1 MIELYDGY
9 CIVVDNYNYSVAKKT
24 TPKKGEAGYKFI
36 SHNSSL
42 SGALNSFRRLVIK
55 EKLKNGSRTLLEAL
69 NAIREIDEAFEKFI
83 EENIPQT

>member
-9 CIVVDNYNYSVAKKT
+9 CIVIDSYNYSVAKKT
-24 TPKKGEAGYKFI
+24 TTKKCKAGYKFI

-42 SGALNSFRRLVIK
+42 SAALNSFRRLVIK